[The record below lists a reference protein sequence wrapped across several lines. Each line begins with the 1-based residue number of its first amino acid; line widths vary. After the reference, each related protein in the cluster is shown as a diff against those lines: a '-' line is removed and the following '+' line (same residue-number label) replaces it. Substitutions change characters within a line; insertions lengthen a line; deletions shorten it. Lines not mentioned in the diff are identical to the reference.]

1 MHQCSIQK
9 LCVDSDSM
17 IQAIEMHDAETRG
30 PVVREVGDG
39 PGILDLGP
47 WTWERRKIVKLIF

>member
-1 MHQCSIQK
+1 
-9 LCVDSDSM
+9 M